1 MYFAARDV
9 CKWTCRLRIVRPC
22 PDSLL
27 EGVLE
32 HVLAQ
37 LEEYYRAHYVPAY
50 VQAFRI
56 PYERAALVPLDGD
69 CTLHTGPAIASA
81 KLTKVAVE
89 PIWQLDRLS
98 IVGIRERG

>member
-1 MYFAARDV
+1 MAARDD

-27 EGVLE
+27 EGVPE

-56 PYERAALVPLDGD
+56 PYERTALGPLDGD
-69 CTLHTGPAIASA
+69 CTLHAVPAKAPA
-81 KLTKVAVE
+81 KLIKVAVE
-89 PIWQLDRLS
+89 PLWRLDRPS